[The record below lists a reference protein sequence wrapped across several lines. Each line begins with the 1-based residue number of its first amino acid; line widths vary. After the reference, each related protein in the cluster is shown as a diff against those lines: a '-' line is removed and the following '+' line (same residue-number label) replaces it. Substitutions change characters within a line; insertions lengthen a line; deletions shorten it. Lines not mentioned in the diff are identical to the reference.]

1 MPAQDTTTEKIF
13 KRFKGLRQHLQ
24 AGEAPLFTVPAIWD
38 GGQES
43 HGTACDVIVTN
54 QRIFGYIY
62 MTFPRERLFLD
73 ALPLAS
79 IRAVSLR
86 EKSFE
91 PLFRELL
98 VRGEGR
104 KVYIRAPRQKI
115 EGLQN
120 ALRSAIAQHTSEAQ
134 QSFIDRAD
142 TSPETTSQLQDAVTP
157 IYARQEMRGTFE
169 RSPLAIIMLFVGGLL
184 LEIVGAII
192 WLVSQ
197 SAQAGLPL
205 CVAGFVA
212 VVTSIL
218 LLRSRRI

>member
-1 MPAQDTTTEKIF
+1 MPAQATTTEKIL
-13 KRFKGLRQHLQ
+13 KRFKGLRQRLL

-98 VRGEGR
+98 VRSDRR

-115 EGLQN
+115 ESLQD

-134 QSFIDRAD
+134 QTFIDRAD
-142 TSPETTSQLQDAVTP
+142 TLPETTSQLQDAVTP

-184 LEIVGAII
+184 LEIGGAVI

-205 CVAGFVA
+205 CVAGFVS

-218 LLRSRRI
+218 LQRSRRI

>member
-1 MPAQDTTTEKIF
+1 MPAQATTTEKIL
-13 KRFKGLRQHLQ
+13 KRFKGLRQHLL

-43 HGTACDVIVTN
+43 HSTACDVIVTN

-115 EGLQN
+115 EGLQD
-120 ALRSAIAQHTSEAQ
+120 ALEAQ

-142 TSPETTSQLQDAVTP
+142 TAPETTSQLQNAVTP

-184 LEIVGAII
+184 LEIMGAII

-218 LLRSRRI
+218 LLRSRRM

>member
-1 MPAQDTTTEKIF
+1 MPAQATTTEKIL

-43 HGTACDVIVTN
+43 HSTACDIIVTN

-115 EGLQN
+115 ESLQD

-142 TSPETTSQLQDAVTP
+142 PSPETALQLQDAVTP

-184 LEIVGAII
+184 LEIVGAIT

-218 LLRSRRI
+218 LLRSRRL

>member
-1 MPAQDTTTEKIF
+1 MSIQTTAAEKILR
-13 KRFKGLRQHLQ
+13 RFKGLRQHLQ

-43 HGTACDVIVTN
+43 HSAACDVILTN

-98 VRGEGR
+98 VRGDGR

-115 EGLQN
+115 ESLQD

-184 LEIVGAII
+184 LEIVGAIT

-218 LLRSRRI
+218 LLRSRRM